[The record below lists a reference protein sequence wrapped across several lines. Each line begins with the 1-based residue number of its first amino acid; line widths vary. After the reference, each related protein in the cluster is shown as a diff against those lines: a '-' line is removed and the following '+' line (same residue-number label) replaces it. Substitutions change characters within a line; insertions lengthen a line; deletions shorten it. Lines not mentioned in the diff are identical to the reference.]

1 MSKVELQNIQNVAAA
16 TGLMECEVVGIV
28 NDYYFDCEMEDLTE
42 SEILGF
48 IANELENHETGIGKM
63 AAQTSLT
70 EGQIL
75 EILDGYWLPADVH
88 ELSENQVRGFLEDSL
103 NDTQKAMNE
112 RFEELNESVG
122 SADVAEV
129 RTNLLVRNVAKKSLL
144 NEGQVRRII
153 ANHPEMDLAELTESE
168 ILRLAAH
175 ELFEACAVDHF
186 MTNKKADTHHATGID
201 HTKHPA
207 SVKGIREY
215 RKTNKDSWAEFFAH
229 AQPGATKVGANLT
242 TSLVESAR
250 PMFESK
256 DRVSEALR
264 ERFAEKPRA
273 TNSLLA
279 VPAHMV

>member
-1 MSKVELQNIQNVAAA
+1 MQNIQNVAAA

-28 NDYYFDCEMEDLTE
+28 NEYYFPGEIEDLTE
-42 SEILGF
+42 SEILNF
-48 IANELENHETGIGKM
+48 IDNELKNGETGVGKM
-63 AAQTSLT
+63 ASVTSLT
-70 EGQIL
+70 EGQII
-75 EILDGYWLPADVH
+75 EILDDYWLPADVH
-88 ELSENQVRGFLEDSL
+88 ELSENQVRGFIEDSL
-103 NDTQKAMNE
+103 NDLNEGLQE
-112 RFEELNESVG
+112 RFNALNESVG
-122 SADVAEV
+122 TSDVAEV
-129 RTNLLVRNVAKKSLL
+129 RTNLLVRNVAKKTLL
-144 NEGQVRRII
+144 NEGQVRRVI
-153 ANHPEMDLAELTESE
+153 ANHPEVNIAELTESE
-168 ILRLAAH
+168 VIRLAAH
-175 ELFEACAVDHF
+175 ELFEAAAVDHF

-201 HTKHPA
+201 HSKHPA
-207 SVKGIREY
+207 SVKGLRDY

-229 AQPGATKVGANLT
+229 AQPGAQKVGANLS